1 MNGSIIPRLGLVAEA
16 GYWVRRAPSPLTQKD
31 SGTSLAT
38 SLLGHPSD
46 TSLEVESPE
55 QDDEEEVSSDWEP
68 PRRAVDLTWSD
79 EVAPILESFTRRTP
93 GSALETT
100 DARLRGSRGR
110 AIRKSVRIAQNRPR
124 NHPLPSFPETT
135 RVGAID
141 AARRRS
147 RTGAGTSGRGPRL
160 RDPAG

>member
-1 MNGSIIPRLGLVAEA
+1 M
-16 GYWVRRAPSPLTQKD
+16 TQKD

-55 QDDEEEVSSDWEP
+55 QDDEDEVSSDWEP
-68 PRRAVDLTWSD
+68 PRRAVDLTWRD

-100 DARLRGSRGR
+100 DARLRDSRV
-110 AIRKSVRIAQNRPR
+110 RKSARRREAVRIASN
-124 NHPLPSFPETT
+124 LTKKPSTSIIL
-135 RVGAID
+135 GD
-141 AARRRS
+141 DARRTRHGV
-147 RTGAGTSGRGPRL
+147 RHTQVLVLPGRGPRL